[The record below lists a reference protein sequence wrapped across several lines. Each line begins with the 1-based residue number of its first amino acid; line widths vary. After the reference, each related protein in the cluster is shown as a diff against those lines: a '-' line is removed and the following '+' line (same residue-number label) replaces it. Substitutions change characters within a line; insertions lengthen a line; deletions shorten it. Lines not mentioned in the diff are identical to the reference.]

1 VRIDL
6 HAHST
11 ASDGTDSP
19 AGVVAAAVA
28 AGLDV
33 VALTD
38 HDTVRGWGEARAAVP
53 PGLMLL
59 RGAEISCSHDGVSL
73 HLLAYEFDPGHQGLA
88 AEMELALD
96 DRLPRAKAIVAKLA
110 AAGHPITWELVLDQL
125 QDGATVGR
133 PHIADALVAAGVV
146 TDRTQ
151 AFDTLLHD
159 GSEFFVGHYYVDA
172 ENAVRLV
179 REAGGVPVLAH
190 PAAAKRGHT
199 VSEVSIRAMAAAGL
213 GGLEVEH
220 RDNPP
225 EAREGL
231 RTLAAELGLLVT
243 GASDYHGD
251 GKPNRLGENTTAEG
265 VLDALLGQ
273 VSNDVTT

>member
-38 HDTVRGWGEARAAVP
+38 HDTVRGWGEAQAAVP
-53 PGLMLL
+53 SGLSLI

-73 HLLAYEFDPGHQGLA
+73 HLLAYAFDPGHQGLA
-88 AEMELALD
+88 TEMELALD

-110 AAGHPITWELVLDQL
+110 AAGHPISWESVLDQL

-133 PHIADALVAAGVV
+133 PHIADALVAASVV
-146 TDRTQ
+146 ADRTQ

-199 VSEVSIRAMAAAGL
+199 VSEASIWAMASAGL
-213 GGLEVEH
+213 GGLEVDH

-225 EAREGL
+225 EARERL

-265 VLDALLGQ
+265 VLDALLAQ
-273 VSNDVTT
+273 VSSDVPT

>member
-38 HDTVRGWGEARAAVP
+38 HDTVRGWGEAQAAVP
-53 PGLMLL
+53 SGLSLI

-73 HLLAYEFDPGHQGLA
+73 HLLAYAFDPGQQGLVT
-88 AEMELALD
+88 EMALALD

-110 AAGHPITWELVLDQL
+110 AAGHPISWESVLDQL
-125 QDGATVGR
+125 PDGATVGR
-133 PHIADALVAAGVV
+133 PHIADALVAARVV

-151 AFDTLLHD
+151 AFDALLHD

-199 VSEVSIRAMAAAGL
+199 VSEASIRAMATAGL
-213 GGLEVEH
+213 GGLEVDH

-225 EAREGL
+225 EARERL

-265 VLDALLGQ
+265 VLDALLAQ
-273 VSNDVTT
+273 VSSDVPT